1 MLESDLNKPF
11 LHAPKLK
18 QNQMMGGASQQAQ
31 IDTSQFLLFDS
42 EID

>member
-1 MLESDLNKPF
+1 LESDLNKPF

-18 QNQMMGGASQQAQ
+18 QNQMMGGASQQAAQ